1 MLPSKKNEDVHN
13 PAIVNYELQR
23 LANETKH
30 KSAKKKVNLA
40 SVRTG
45 KQNDAHLDLLK
56 LVETLVKYILQL
68 TILGKYF
75 RQHDATGIK
84 KKLSLIF

>member
-1 MLPSKKNEDVHN
+1 MAKMLPSKKNEDVHN

-56 LVETLVKYILQL
+56 LVETLVKISIINNFMHIYFDKIGSMILL
-68 TILGKYF
+68 V
-75 RQHDATGIK
+75 
-84 KKLSLIF
+84 

>member
-1 MLPSKKNEDVHN
+1 MAKMLPSKKNDDVHN

-56 LVETLVKYILQL
+56 LVETLVKYI
-68 TILGKYF
+68 YNW
-75 RQHDATGIK
+75 QH
-84 KKLSLIF
+84 

>member
-1 MLPSKKNEDVHN
+1 MAKMLPSKKNEDVHN

-56 LVETLVKYILQL
+56 LVETLVNISIIDNIRHICRYIMV
-68 TILGKYF
+68 
-75 RQHDATGIK
+75 A
-84 KKLSLIF
+84 